1 MSTTTGPTPVG
12 LGMPTVPS
20 TPAGPARRDTGR
32 PLPADAPG
40 LPDRFG
46 RRATDLRVSLTDR
59 CNLRCTYCMPPE
71 GLDWLPTDDVL
82 TDDEVVRLVTIAVR
96 DLGVRTVRFTGGEPL
111 LRRGLEH
118 IIAGTAALRDHD
130 GHKPDIALT
139 TNALGLDKRI
149 DSFVDAGLDRVNVSI
164 DSLDRERY
172 AAAARRD
179 RLHDALRS
187 LDAVDRVGIRPVK
200 INAVPQVASFRE
212 DAPEL
217 LRFSLERGYQLR
229 FIEYMPIG
237 PPESWK
243 RDEVVTAQDLRDA
256 LTDAGF
262 VLTQRPGPRGSAPA
276 EVEDVTAP
284 GLPDGTVGLVASVSE
299 PFCATCTRT
308 RITADGQVRSCLFAT
323 EETDLR
329 GLLCDGSD
337 DAAVTRRWQEAMW
350 GKPRAHGF
358 GTDDSFAAP
367 SRTMSAVGG

>member
-1 MSTTTGPTPVG
+1 MTAQSSQAPV
-12 LGMPTVPS
+12 LLPVPTVPS
-20 TPAGPARRDTGR
+20 AADRGTTPGT
-32 PLPADAPG
+32 PLPAGARG

-59 CNLRCTYCMPPE
+59 CNLRCTYCMPAE
-71 GLDWLPTDDVL
+71 GLDWLPTPDVL
-82 TDDEVVRLVTIAVR
+82 TDEEVVRLVTIAVR

-130 GHKPDIALT
+130 GNKPDIALT

-149 DSFVDAGLDRVNVSI
+149 DSLVDAGLDRVNISI

-200 INAVPQVASFRE
+200 INAVPQAGSYRE

-217 LRFSLERGYQLR
+217 LRFCLERGYQLR

-237 PPESWK
+237 PRESWK
-243 RDEVVTAQDLRDA
+243 RGEVVTAQDLRDA

-262 VLTQRPGPRGSAPA
+262 TLTQRPGPRGSAPA

-299 PFCATCTRT
+299 PFCAACTRT

-329 GLLCDGSD
+329 GLLRDGSD
-337 DAAVTRRWQEAMW
+337 DAAVSRRWQEAMW

-367 SRTMSAVGG
+367 SRTMSAIGG

>member
-1 MSTTTGPTPVG
+1 MTDVRAHVRL
-12 LGMPTVPS
+12 LGDAYGRV
-20 TPAGPARRDTGR
+20 AR
-32 PLPADAPG
+32 
-40 LPDRFG
+40 
-46 RRATDLRVSLTDR
+46 DLRMSLTDR

-82 TDDEVVRLVTIAVR
+82 TDEEVVRLVGIAVR

-111 LRRGLEH
+111 LRRGLEG
-118 IIAGTAALRDHD
+118 IIAGTAALRGAD
-130 GHKPDIALT
+130 GSRPDIALT

-149 DSFVDAGLDRVNVSI
+149 DSLVEAGLDRVNISI

-200 INAVPQVASFRE
+200 INAVPMAASYRE

-217 LRFSLERGYQLR
+217 LRFCLERGYQLR

-237 PPESWK
+237 PPESWN

-262 VLTQRPGPRGSAPA
+262 VLTQRPGPRGAAPA
-276 EVEDVTAP
+276 AIEDVTAP
-284 GLPDGTVGLVASVSE
+284 GLPAGTVGLVASVSE
-299 PFCATCTRT
+299 PFCASCTRT

-323 EETDLR
+323 TETDLR
-329 GLLCDGSD
+329 ELLRDGSD
-337 DAAVTRRWQEAMW
+337 DATLARRWQEAMW

-367 SRTMSAVGG
+367 SRTMSAIGG